1 MALSISEY
9 KEERPEKN
17 GNSEENV
24 ENELYY
30 CGNEEFVGKVLLE
43 EGMEEFVGS
52 MMLVFAEGSKELL
65 VLDGLFVAL
74 FLTARLSQVS

>member
-1 MALSISEY
+1 MLSSSEY

-30 CGNEEFVGKVLLE
+30 CGNEEFVGNVLLE
-43 EGMEEFVGS
+43 EGTEEFVGS
-52 MMLVFAEGSKELL
+52 MMLVFAEGSKGLL
-65 VLDGLFVAL
+65 VLDVLFITL
-74 FLTARLSQVS
+74 FLAARLSQVS